1 MKLENNEIITLS
13 DNKDY
18 AVLKTIQYNENSYI
32 YLMTISKP
40 TQIILVKEEMV
51 DNEIVLN
58 PVVDEDE
65 LNTVIS
71 LFEEEN

>member
-40 TQIILVKEEMV
+40 TQMFLVKEEIIG
-51 DNEIVLN
+51 DEIVLN
-58 PVVDEDE
+58 PVVDKDE